1 MNTPALARFSGPALD
16 ADRTRI
22 RAGVAA
28 LEGNIAEAVG
38 LYRDA
43 IHADRGLGLAFDAAL
58 TGIDVATVLGPV
70 EQSAA
75 EVAEWIEAARAT
87 LERLEAR
94 PLLERLDLASAA
106 PAPVSPADSARAST
120 REAKPVA

>member
-1 MNTPALARFSGPALD
+1 METPALARFSGPALD
-16 ADRTRI
+16 ADRTGI

-43 IHADRGLGLAFDAAL
+43 IQSFRGLGLAFDAAL
-58 TGIDVATVLGPV
+58 TGIDVATVLGPA
-70 EQSAA
+70 ERSTA
-75 EVAEWIEAARAT
+75 EVAEWIDSARAT
-87 LERLEAR
+87 LQKLDAR
-94 PLLERLDLASAA
+94 PLLDRLESASAA
-106 PAPVSPADSARAST
+106 PARAPEAARAPS